1 MNYPEFVPFPKIPR
15 LHKECVVTEKIDGTN
30 GLIYITDDG
39 DMFIGSRNR
48 WLSEDSDNFGFHRW
62 ASENHDEL
70 MKLGPGRHHGEWW
83 GCLDSETSVKLADG
97 SLKKIGVIVN
107 DKLNV
112 EVMSYNF
119 ESKQFEPKRVVGW
132 KRAPATND
140 WISMMYKRK
149 HRGGK
154 ECSVNLTP
162 NHIVYTRR
170 NGEVVEISVS
180 ELKVGD
186 NLFLPG
192 ESIGHYQRELI
203 RGSILGD
210 GSIQYHIFTS
220 GHSNHAY
227 AKTKARILGSCLS
240 RMSESI
246 SGKGSQMLNVHTKS
260 LVAVREIEDEIY
272 ANGVKIPTEDYVM
285 SLGPVALAFWYMDDG
300 CLNTQTVR
308 SSCSSLY
315 VQGFSSDVVDMIS
328 SVLQRR
334 GYDNYTITASG
345 GGGKSIKFTPQGTLR
360 LHTDIAPFVSPEMKY
375 KLLPEFQSLSNFW
388 DSLEPSPTDLFGLV
402 ETEITSLEPTTPRN
416 KVRYDIEVEDTHNFI
431 ANGVLV
437 HNSGIQRGYNL
448 PKGEKR
454 FSLFNVSIW
463 NDENKPECCYVVPT
477 LYTGEFDTGAVAVAG
492 NLLSNNG
499 SLASPGFMN
508 VEGLIVFHSS
518 ANHYFKA
525 PFDKNPKG
533 QTNDSEKLQS
543 SSY

>member
-1 MNYPEFVPFPKIPR
+1 MSQTNYPEFVAFPKIPR
-15 LHKECVVTEKIDGTN
+15 LHKECVITEKIDGTN

-62 ASENHDEL
+62 ASENKSEL
-70 MKLGPGRHHGEWW
+70 MQLGPGRHHGEWW
-83 GCLDSETSVKLADG
+83 GCLDSETSVRLADG
-97 SLKKIGVIVN
+97 SSNKIGVIVN
-107 DKLNV
+107 NKMNV

-119 ESKQFEPKRVVGW
+119 KSQQFEPKKVIGW
-132 KRAPATND
+132 KRCSATND
-140 WISMMYKRK
+140 WIAMGYKRK

-154 ECSVNLTP
+154 SCSVKLTP
-162 NHIVYTRR
+162 NHVVFTRR
-170 NGEVVEISVS
+170 NGEIVELPAS
-180 ELKVGD
+180 ELYVGD
-186 NLFLPG
+186 TLFMPG
-192 ESIGHYQRELI
+192 ESISYYQRELI

-210 GSIQYHIFTS
+210 GSIQSHSFHA
-220 GHSNHAY
+220 GHSNHDY
-227 AKTKARILGSCLS
+227 SKTKARILGSCLS

-246 SGKGSQMLNVHTKS
+246 SGKGSQMLNIHTKS
-260 LVAVREIEDEIY
+260 LVDVREIEDEIY
-272 ANGVKIPTEDYVM
+272 LNGVKTPTEEYIM

-300 CLNTQTVR
+300 NLNTQEVR

-315 VQGFSSDVVDMIS
+315 VQGFSSNVVDMIS
-328 SVLQRR
+328 SVLQKR
-334 GYDNYTITASG
+334 GYDNYTIKSSG
-345 GGGKSIKFTPQGTLR
+345 GCEKAIKFTPQGTLR

-375 KLLPEFQSLSNFW
+375 KLLPEFQSLVNFW
-388 DSLEPSPTDLFGLV
+388 DSMEPSSVSLFGLV

-416 KVRYDIEVEDTHNFI
+416 KVRYDIEVEDNHNFI
-431 ANGVLV
+431 ANGILV

-454 FSLFNVSIW
+454 FSIFNVSIW
-463 NDENKPECCYVVPT
+463 NEENLPDCCYMVPT

-508 VEGLIVFHSS
+508 PEGVMIFHSA

-525 PFDKNPKG
+525 PFDKNHKG
-533 QTNDSEKLQS
+533 
-543 SSY
+543 

>member
-1 MNYPEFVPFPKIPR
+1 MTETQMNYPEFVPFPKIPR

-48 WLSEDSDNFGFHRW
+48 WLSEDADNFGFHRW
-62 ASENHDEL
+62 ASENKSEL
-70 MKLGPGRHHGEWW
+70 MKLGVGRHHGEWW

-97 SLKKIGVIVN
+97 ILKKIGVIVN
-107 DKLNV
+107 NKLNV

-119 ESKQFEPKRVVGW
+119 ESKQFEPKRIVGW
-132 KRAPATND
+132 KRASATND
-140 WISMMYKRK
+140 WISMTYKRK

-154 ECSVNLTP
+154 ACSVNLTP

-180 ELKVGD
+180 ELKIGD
-186 NLFLPG
+186 KIFLPG
-192 ESIGHYQRELI
+192 ESISQYQRELI

-210 GSIQYHIFTS
+210 GSINDHIFKA
-220 GHSNHAY
+220 GHSNHDY

-260 LVAVREIEDEIY
+260 LTAVREIEDEIY
-272 ANGVKIPTEDYVM
+272 VNGVKIPTEDYVM

-315 VQGFSSDVVDMIS
+315 VQGFPSDVVDMIS

-375 KLLPEFQSLSNFW
+375 KLLPEFQSLANFW
-388 DSLEPSPTDLFGLV
+388 DSVEPSPTDLFGLV
-402 ETEITSLEPTTPRN
+402 ETEITSLEPTTPRS
-416 KVRYDIEVEDTHNFI
+416 KIRYDIEVEDNHNFI

-477 LYTGEFDTGAVAVAG
+477 LYTGEFDTAVINHLMYELQG
-492 NLLSNNG
+492 KG

-525 PFDKNPKG
+525 PFDKNHKG
-533 QTNDSEKLQS
+533 
-543 SSY
+543 